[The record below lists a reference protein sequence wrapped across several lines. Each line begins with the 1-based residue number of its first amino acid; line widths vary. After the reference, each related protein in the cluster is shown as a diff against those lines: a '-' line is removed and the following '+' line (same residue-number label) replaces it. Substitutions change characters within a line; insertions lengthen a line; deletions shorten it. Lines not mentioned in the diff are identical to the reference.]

1 MNIRFILVL
10 SIFGLLIA
18 SRFRLY
24 RAAHME
30 MYEAKGIEVNYSVI
44 DLDEFWPFPETI
56 SKADP
61 YIGELE
67 KKLAKNNEEISL

>member
-1 MNIRFILVL
+1 
-10 SIFGLLIA
+10 
-18 SRFRLY
+18 
-24 RAAHME
+24 ME